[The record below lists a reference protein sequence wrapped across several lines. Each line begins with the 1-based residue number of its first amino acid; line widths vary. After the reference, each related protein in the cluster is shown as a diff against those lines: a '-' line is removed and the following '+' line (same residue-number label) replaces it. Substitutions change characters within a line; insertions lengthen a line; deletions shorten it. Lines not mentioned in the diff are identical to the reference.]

1 MKLPVYFPCLLDTK
15 VLAHPVRRT
24 CAGNHVE
31 SSNVSTKETISLD
44 TDDEDGKCN
53 ISSAGGDLYRLH
65 SILLHT
71 GTANGGHYK
80 AYVLDSLSGHW
91 LECNDA
97 SVSEMTST
105 EEASLFLQKESISSS
120 MLGSFGT
127 KNIEGDSF
135 NESHDD
141 GVVGDSNIR
150 GVRNRDTG
158 ALTHGEDGIAPS
170 SAAPTAESLKSDR
183 ECIGDRGRPKKI
195 AFLSDEVLRENAYML
210 LYQKISKDCMKEISK
225 TLQNNEEL
233 KYSSCGE
240 RKEAIV
246 LSEACLA
253 AIPMPF
259 QIDIISK
266 NKELTELRSL
276 YEMQKKILHVK
287 IFYNFTTVEAVKMLH
302 FTEHKGGTNLSTV
315 STSITTERVLI
326 DEVKLKNRNMKKKN
340 QLENVTLAVLMTDTM
355 DNLLTQV
362 CLLLEIFTTPTILS
376 SPLSTSSLSNLNYGT
391 TQEVRQSY
399 DKCRANQ
406 ILPHGSDSIKREG
419 NIIEVEEE
427 GVEAGPMGIA
437 STDVK
442 EGLSIYSGKYL
453 HRLRAYDPVTGQDGE
468 TFGSRGAESL
478 EKLGFRVCPP
488 NRSAAQACVTL
499 KLESRRED
507 HLPFCEMSKNDLC
520 VDVIVWST
528 EVSAAYTICYES
540 TSSHPHFGRNQAT
553 SSNHSTWNNRTVS
566 LSDENIIIDA
576 NDDVEYGTNASEGE
590 DFTAINSDQTSESH
604 ASDILYKSEAVLI
617 AAAHTVLV
625 PGELDATL
633 GGLRST
639 VAKLLNISVSD
650 LILIFNNGRSLC
662 ELENGRDGQTLGRA
676 FGIKK
681 GDTVFAE
688 IKIKPSITD
697 ANTMCHSGDDILSS
711 DFTHAPFTD
720 EYVSQALS
728 YLRNLSTS
736 ITIKFNDPR
745 IYATKAASD
754 SNFNSD
760 GTVMSGHLNLV
771 KTEDSI
777 PNDYL
782 TLKTSSDTLLKDV
795 KILIASV
802 LGISVP
808 KTSQAQNGERQE
820 VEKREVDE
828 EGTNDFYM
836 AKSSSA
842 FASQYNDFS
851 RSLSDLGLFDQS
863 VIYLQVG
870 CRFSPCFVLVYS
882 EVYFLYTFVYKLCN
896 CTPVIGIGVIQRI

>member
-24 CAGNHVE
+24 CAGSHVE
-31 SSNVSTKETISLD
+31 SSNVSAKETISLD
-44 TDDEDGKCN
+44 TDNEDGKCN
-53 ISSAGGDLYRLH
+53 ISSAVGDLYRLH

-97 SVSEMTST
+97 SVSEMTSI
-105 EEASLFLQKESISSS
+105 EEASLFLQKESISSF

-127 KNIEGDSF
+127 KNIQVDPF
-135 NESHDD
+135 NKSHDD
-141 GVVGDSNIR
+141 GVVGEINIR
-150 GVRNRDTG
+150 DVRNRDTG
-158 ALTHGEDGIAPS
+158 ELTHGEDGIAPS
-170 SAAPTAESLKSDR
+170 SAAPAAESLKSDR
-183 ECIGDRGRPKKI
+183 EFIGDRGRPKKI
-195 AFLSDEVLRENAYML
+195 ALLSDEVLRENAYML
-210 LYQKISKDCMKEISK
+210 LYQKISKDCMEEISK
-225 TLQNNEEL
+225 TVQNNEEI

-240 RKEAIV
+240 RKEAMI

-253 AIPMPF
+253 AIPMPL
-259 QIDIISK
+259 QIDISSK
-266 NKELTELRSL
+266 NEVLIELRSL
-276 YEMQKKILHVK
+276 YEMQKKILNVK
-287 IFYNFTTVEAVKMLH
+287 VFYNFTAVEAVKRLH
-302 FTEHKGGTNLSTV
+302 LTEHTGGTGLSTV
-315 STSITTERVLI
+315 CSSITTERDLTR
-326 DEVKLKNRNMKKKN
+326 ELKLKNRNVKKRN

-355 DNLLTQV
+355 DSLLTQV
-362 CLLLEIFTTPTILS
+362 CLLLDIFTTPTILS
-376 SPLSTSSLSNLNYGT
+376 SPLSTFPLSNLIHGT

-406 ILPHGSDSIKREG
+406 ILPHGSDSIKTEG
-419 NIIEVEEE
+419 NMIDVEEE
-427 GVEAGPMGIA
+427 GVEAVPTGIA
-437 STDVK
+437 STDAK
-442 EGLSIYSGKYL
+442 EGISIYSGKYL
-453 HRLRAYDPVTGQDGE
+453 HRLRVYDPVTGQDGE

-478 EKLGFRVCPP
+478 EKLGFRVCHP

-507 HLPFCEMSKNDLC
+507 HLPFGEMSKNDLS

-528 EVSAAYTICYES
+528 EVSAAYTIYYES
-540 TSSHPHFGRNQAT
+540 NSSHPHFGRNQAI
-553 SSNHSTWNNRTVS
+553 SRNHSTWNNRTGS
-566 LSDENIIIDA
+566 LSDDNIIIDA

-604 ASDILYKSEAVLI
+604 ASDILHKSEAVLT

-650 LILIFNNGRSLC
+650 LILIFNNGRSIC

-697 ANTMCHSGDDILSS
+697 ESAILSS
-711 DFTHAPFTD
+711 DFTHAPFSN

-745 IYATKAASD
+745 IHATKAASD
-754 SNFNSD
+754 SNFILD

-771 KTEDSI
+771 ETEDSM
-777 PNDYL
+777 PNAYL

-795 KILIASV
+795 KIMIASV
-802 LGISVP
+802 LEMSVP
-808 KTSQAQNGERQE
+808 RTSQNGERQE

-828 EGTNDFYM
+828 EGTIDFYM

-863 VIYLQVG
+863 VIYLQVVD
-870 CRFSPCFVLVYS
+870 SLHVLFF
-882 EVYFLYTFVYKLCN
+882 FLFK
-896 CTPVIGIGVIQRI
+896 